1 MEAQLV
7 EYFKDKHLSIS
18 TVLSASVV
26 LAEKVNSDTTLTGLQ
41 KTELVVSALR
51 DYLKD
56 TPELVA
62 LVEGVVP
69 ETLRLVVS
77 SARGGMNLKAP
88 VKRCMLF
95 AASAPCVPSE
105 AKVALTSAAEVS
117 QTNTSKTS
125 KTSPGSWRNWFSFTK
140 AAAKT
145 DSAPEV
151 SAVKVVS
158 PAEELKPTLEVRE
171 ANWKS
176 KA

>member
-1 MEAQLV
+1 MEAHLV
-7 EYFKDKHLSIS
+7 EFFKDKHISIS

-77 SARGGMNLKAP
+77 SARGKLNLKAP
-88 VKRCMLF
+88 VKRCMSF
-95 AASAPCVPSE
+95 AASVPCVPSE
-105 AKVALTSAAEVS
+105 AKAALTSAAAVS
-117 QTNTSKTS
+117 QANTT
-125 KTSPGSWRNWFSFTK
+125 PGLWRDWMSLPFFKK
-140 AAAKT
+140 AVAST

-151 SAVKVVS
+151 SAVKVIS
-158 PAEELKPTLEVRE
+158 PAEELKPKLEVRE
-171 ANWKS
+171 AQ
-176 KA
+176 A

>member
-1 MEAQLV
+1 MEAHLV
-7 EYFKDKHLSIS
+7 EFFKDKHISIS

-77 SARGGMNLKAP
+77 SARGGVNLKSP
-88 VKRCMLF
+88 VKRCLSF
-95 AASAPCVPSE
+95 AASVPCVPSE
-105 AKVALTSAAEVS
+105 TKAALTSAAAVS
-117 QTNTSKTS
+117 QANTT
-125 KTSPGSWRNWFSFTK
+125 PGLWRDWISLPFFKK
-140 AAAKT
+140 AVANT

-151 SAVKVVS
+151 SAVKVIS
-158 PAEELKPTLEVRE
+158 PAEELKPKLEVRE
-171 ANWKS
+171 AKD
-176 KA
+176 

>member
-1 MEAQLV
+1 MESQLV
-7 EYFKDKHLSIS
+7 EFFKDKHISIS

-77 SARGGMNLKAP
+77 SARGKLNLKAP
-88 VKRCMLF
+88 VKRCMSF
-95 AASAPCVPSE
+95 AASVPCVPSE
-105 AKVALTSAAEVS
+105 AKAALTSAAAVS
-117 QTNTSKTS
+117 QANTT
-125 KTSPGSWRNWFSFTK
+125 PGLWRDWMSLPFFKK
-140 AAAKT
+140 AVAST

-151 SAVKVVS
+151 SAVKVIS
-158 PAEELKPTLEVRE
+158 PAEELKPKLDVRE
-171 ANWKS
+171 AQ
-176 KA
+176 A

>member
-1 MEAQLV
+1 MEAHLV
-7 EYFKDKHLSIS
+7 EFFKDKHIGIS

-62 LVEGVVP
+62 LVESVVP

-77 SARGGMNLKAP
+77 SARGKLNLKAP
-88 VKRCMLF
+88 VKRCLSF
-95 AASAPCVPSE
+95 AASVPCVPSE
-105 AKVALTSAAEVS
+105 AKAALTSAAAVS
-117 QTNTSKTS
+117 QANTP
-125 KTSPGSWRNWFSFTK
+125 PGLWRDWMSLPFFKK
-140 AAAKT
+140 AVAST

-151 SAVKVVS
+151 SAVKVIS
-158 PAEELKPTLEVRE
+158 PAEELKPKLDVRE
-171 ANWKS
+171 AQ
-176 KA
+176 A

>member
-1 MEAQLV
+1 MEAHLV
-7 EYFKDKHLSIS
+7 EFFKDKHISIS

-77 SARGGMNLKAP
+77 SARGKLNLKAP
-88 VKRCMLF
+88 VKRCMSF
-95 AASAPCVPSE
+95 AASVPCVPSE
-105 AKVALTSAAEVS
+105 AKAALTSAAAVS
-117 QTNTSKTS
+117 QANTT
-125 KTSPGSWRNWFSFTK
+125 PGLWREWMSLPFFKK
-140 AAAKT
+140 AVAST

-151 SAVKVVS
+151 SAVKVIS
-158 PAEELKPTLEVRE
+158 PAEELKPKLDVRE
-171 ANWKS
+171 AQG
-176 KA
+176 

>member
-1 MEAQLV
+1 MEAHLV
-7 EYFKDKHLSIS
+7 EFFKDKHIGIS

-77 SARGGMNLKAP
+77 SARGKLNLKAP
-88 VKRCMLF
+88 VKRCMSF
-95 AASAPCVPSE
+95 AASVPCVPSE
-105 AKVALTSAAEVS
+105 AKAALTSAAAVS
-117 QTNTSKTS
+117 QANTT
-125 KTSPGSWRNWFSFTK
+125 PGLWRDWMSLPFFKK
-140 AAAKT
+140 AVANT

-151 SAVKVVS
+151 SAVKVIS
-158 PAEELKPTLEVRE
+158 PAEELKPKLEVRE
-171 ANWKS
+171 AQ
-176 KA
+176 A

>member
-1 MEAQLV
+1 MEAHLV
-7 EYFKDKHLSIS
+7 EFFKDKHISIS

-77 SARGGMNLKAP
+77 SARGKLNLKAP
-88 VKRCMLF
+88 VKRCMSF
-95 AASAPCVPSE
+95 AASVPCVPSE
-105 AKVALTSAAEVS
+105 AKAALTSAAAVS
-117 QTNTSKTS
+117 QANTT
-125 KTSPGSWRNWFSFTK
+125 PGLWREWMSLPFFKK
-140 AAAKT
+140 AVAST

-151 SAVKVVS
+151 SAVKVIS
-158 PAEELKPTLEVRE
+158 PAEELKPKLEVRE
-171 ANWKS
+171 AQ
-176 KA
+176 A

>member
-1 MEAQLV
+1 MEAHLV
-7 EYFKDKHLSIS
+7 EFFKDKHIGIS

-77 SARGGMNLKAP
+77 SARGKLNLKAP
-88 VKRCMLF
+88 VKRCLSF
-95 AASAPCVPSE
+95 AASVPCVPSE
-105 AKVALTSAAEVS
+105 AKVALTSVAAVS
-117 QTNTSKTS
+117 QANTT
-125 KTSPGSWRNWFSFTK
+125 PGLWRDWMSLAFFKK
-140 AAAKT
+140 AVAST

-151 SAVKVVS
+151 SAVKVIS
-158 PAEELKPTLEVRE
+158 PAEELKPKLDVRE
-171 ANWKS
+171 AQ
-176 KA
+176 A

>member
-1 MEAQLV
+1 MEAHLV
-7 EYFKDKHLSIS
+7 EFFKDKHISIS

-62 LVEGVVP
+62 LVESVVP

-77 SARGGMNLKAP
+77 SARGKLNLKAP
-88 VKRCMLF
+88 VKRCLSF
-95 AASAPCVPSE
+95 AASVPCVPSE

-117 QTNTSKTS
+117 QTNTSN
-125 KTSPGSWRNWFSFTK
+125 TSPGLWRDWISLAFFKK
-140 AAAKT
+140 AVAKT

-151 SAVKVVS
+151 SAVKVIS
-158 PAEELKPTLEVRE
+158 PAEELKPKLEVRE
-171 ANWKS
+171 T

>member
-1 MEAQLV
+1 MEAHLV
-7 EYFKDKHLSIS
+7 EFFKDKHIGIS

-62 LVEGVVP
+62 LVESVVP

-77 SARGGMNLKAP
+77 SARGKLNLKAP
-88 VKRCMLF
+88 VKRCLSF
-95 AASAPCVPSE
+95 AASVPCVPSE
-105 AKVALTSAAEVS
+105 AKAALTSAAAVS
-117 QTNTSKTS
+117 QANTP
-125 KTSPGSWRNWFSFTK
+125 PGLWRDWMSLPFFKK
-140 AAAKT
+140 AVAST

-151 SAVKVVS
+151 SAVKVIS
-158 PAEELKPTLEVRE
+158 PAEELKPKLEVRE
-171 ANWKS
+171 AQ
-176 KA
+176 A